1 MSKAQIVNQKNQ
13 MGKITGKRLLMLFL
27 IIILA
32 AAFIYASAEPGTVV
46 TEGGRLNMRKSPE
59 DKAKIVTKIKNGK
72 TVEVLGHENGWY
84 HIRFDGKEG
93 YVKEQFIKLLS
104 DAVGKEIYSNGDT
117 LYLRESPDDGSAIVG
132 MVNSQGAITVE
143 QIDDHWALVSAS
155 NTRGYIQVSEINE
168 LNDAPVEAATQKWEE
183 GILQKETK
191 LYKSPDNKSEITS
204 TWPKGTGVLAA
215 TYNKKWCM
223 IQVSD
228 ENAFGFAP
236 VSSVKLSPLPKAE
249 NKNLPTDSEYTIS
262 ASGAKKTAEKAL
274 SNYSGFKA
282 SAYTCKQDTMLSCD
296 GIKGPLYRFA
306 YMNKNGQMI
315 YVAYVHCIT
324 GELLYKGDYSGF
336 QYDKDIADLRTAAP
350 TTAPRT
356 GYVIIK
362 GDVVWDPD
370 VVTSTPI
377 PGTDIGKDEAR
388 SIADR
393 YLRAHYPRFS
403 ETVFSR
409 VECRHVT
416 DDPMIEGGFK
426 APWYFVLY
434 YTEDGY
440 IEEGQL
446 QYAIEI
452 NAYTGEINN
461 CSGPGEGNG

>member
-1 MSKAQIVNQKNQ
+1 M
-13 MGKITGKRLLMLFL
+13 MKRNYEANRTRKVLALAVAFLLMAGSL
-27 IIILA
+27 I
-32 AAFIYASAEPGTVV
+32 AFAEPGTVV
-46 TEGGRLNMRKSPE
+46 TDGGRLNMRKSADE
-59 DKAKIVTKIKNGK
+59 KARIVTKIKNNA
-72 TVEVLGHENGWY
+72 TVEVLDHTDGWY
-84 HIRFDGKEG
+84 HIRFDGQEG

-117 LYLRESPDDGSAIVG
+117 LYLREAPDDSSAIVG

-143 QIDDHWALVSAS
+143 QIDDQWALVSAS
-155 NTRGYIQVSEINE
+155 NTRGYVQVSQINE
-168 LNDAPVEAATQKWEE
+168 LNDAPVEAAKQKWEE

-191 LYKSPDNKSEITS
+191 LYKSPDNKSEVTS
-204 TWPKGTGVLAA
+204 TWPKGTGVLVS

-228 ENAFGFAP
+228 EQAFGFAP
-236 VSSVKLSPLPKAE
+236 ASSVKLSPLPKAE
-249 NKNLPTDSEYTIS
+249 IENVPDESEYTIS

-274 SNYSGFKA
+274 KSYSGFKA
-282 SAYTCKQDTMLSCD
+282 SAYTCIQDKMLSCD

-306 YMNKNGQMI
+306 YLNKKGQMI

-336 QYDKDIADLRTAAP
+336 QYDKDIADLRTASP

-377 PGTDIGKDEAR
+377 PGNDIGESSAR

-403 ETVFSR
+403 EAAFSR
-409 VECRHVT
+409 VECQHVT
-416 DDPMIEGGFK
+416 DDPMIAGGFK

-434 YTEDGY
+434 YAEDEY
-440 IEEGQL
+440 IVEGQL

>member
-1 MSKAQIVNQKNQ
+1 MLKNHHSKDIS
-13 MGKITGKRLLMLFL
+13 MGKKIWMVILA
-27 IIILA
+27 IILVS
-32 AAFIYASAEPGTVV
+32 IVLCASAEMGTVV
-46 TEGGRLNMRKSPE
+46 TNGGRLNMRKSPE
-59 DKAKIVTKIKNGK
+59 DKAKIITKIKNGK
-72 TVEVLGHENGWY
+72 TVEVLDYADGWY
-84 HIRFDGKEG
+84 HIRFDGQEG
-93 YVKEQFIKLLS
+93 YVKKQYIKLLS
-104 DAVGKEIYSNGDT
+104 EAVGKEIYSNGDT
-117 LYLRESPDDGSAIVG
+117 LYLRESPDNGSAIVG

-143 QIDDHWALVSAS
+143 QIDEQWALVSAS
-155 NTRGYIQVSEINE
+155 NTHGYVRVSEINE
-168 LNDAPVEAATQKWEE
+168 LNDAPVETATQKWEE

-191 LYKSPDNKSEITS
+191 LYKSPDSKSEIAS
-204 TWPKGTGVLAA
+204 TWPKGTGVLVA

-228 ENAFGFAP
+228 EKAFGFAP
-236 VSSVKLSPLPKAE
+236 VSSVKLSPLPKAD
-249 NKNLPTDSEYTIS
+249 NKNIPADSEYTIS

-274 SNYSGFKA
+274 RNYSGFKA

-306 YMNKNGQMI
+306 YMNKKGQMI

-350 TTAPRT
+350 SNTQAP
-356 GYVIIK
+356 GYVILK
-362 GDVVWDPD
+362 GEVVWDSD
-370 VVTSTPI
+370 AVTSTPI

>member
-1 MSKAQIVNQKNQ
+1 MKRWDNDVNRTRR
-13 MGKITGKRLLMLFL
+13 IFSLIIALLLMTCCL
-27 IIILA
+27 I
-32 AAFIYASAEPGTVV
+32 AFAEQGTVV
-46 TEGGRLNMRKSPE
+46 TSGGRLNVRKSTDE
-59 DKAKIVTKIKNGK
+59 KSRIVTKIKNGK
-72 TVEVLGHENGWY
+72 AVEVLDHVDGWY

-93 YVKEQFIKLLS
+93 YVKEQYIKLLS
-104 DAVGKEIYSNGDT
+104 EAVGKEIYSNGGT
-117 LYLRESPDDGSAIVG
+117 LYLREAPDDSSAIVG

-143 QIDDHWALVSAS
+143 QINDQWALVSAS
-155 NTRGYIQVSEINE
+155 NTRGYVQVSEVNE

-183 GILQKETK
+183 GVLQKETK
-191 LYKSPDNKSEITS
+191 LYKSPDNKSDVSS
-204 TWPKGTGVLAA
+204 TWPKGTGVLVS

-228 ENAFGFAP
+228 EKAFGFAP
-236 VSSVKLSPLPKAE
+236 VSSVKLSPLPKAD
-249 NKNLPTDSEYTIS
+249 NKDLPDDSEFTIS
-262 ASGAKKTAEKAL
+262 ASSAKKTAEKAL
-274 SNYSGFKA
+274 RSYSGFKA

-315 YVAYVHCIT
+315 YVAYVHSIT

-336 QYDKDIADLRTAAP
+336 QYDKDIADMK
-350 TTAPRT
+350 TAPPAT
-356 GYVIIK
+356 TQAPGYVIIQ
-362 GDVVWDPD
+362 GEVMWDTD

-377 PGTDIGKDEAR
+377 PGTDMGKDAAR

-416 DDPMIEGGFK
+416 DDPMIEGGFQ
-426 APWYFVLY
+426 APWYAFLY
-434 YTEDGY
+434 YVEDEY
-440 IEEGQL
+440 LDFGQL

-452 NAYTGEINN
+452 NAFTGEINS
-461 CSGPGEGNG
+461 CSGPGEGKG